1 MGDKRKDA
9 RARAAG
15 LRHMGEY
22 NEGHIADLVQPGAAD
37 NGKDLILEVKLA
49 RCLKKSF
56 NLGTGQSPASIGH
69 IVAFGNTEAY
79 YRALILGVKQRG
91 RPGDAF
97 SEDTGR
103 GYVAYK
109 EGDYHDAIYNKLN
122 TVIPFILEVSG
133 GATPHA
139 YAFLKRLARD
149 AKKMGSADG
158 TKYTGSWTARS
169 FLPHHAQRLAAAAV
183 YGEAAAIATA
193 INQLKQLATQRCT
206 GPDRA

>member
-1 MGDKRKDA
+1 MPPAFATWASTTKATSPTSSSLGRQTTAKILSSKSSWP
-9 RARAAG
+9 AAS
-15 LRHMGEY
+15 
-22 NEGHIADLVQPGAAD
+22 
-37 NGKDLILEVKLA
+37 
-49 RCLKKSF
+49 KKSF

-69 IVAFGNTEAY
+69 IIAFGNTEAY

-103 GYVAYK
+103 GHVAYK

-193 INQLKQLATQRCT
+193 INQLKQLAMERCS